1 MAKRRERNVGQLS
14 LFDAM
19 ASQIEQIRAENI
31 QDDMREESTSEPAS
45 QPEENEGRQPEPARK
60 ANFFSFPTND
70 AASIKRLGVN
80 GNGDSVYELKDGSRM
95 YSGNPEIIQ
104 VMDGEKR
111 TPEQL
116 YADAADSYLTIQEL
130 SHFTHI
136 LPLEAQHARQTNLSA
151 GNSQKSSQAR
161 NNQRREKRGVH
172 QFGLFDTG
180 SLGAEQPRRAEEA
193 GSARESGLRS
203 EGVRPAADGSESL
216 EQRDSAAVESAW
228 DVGLGDTGEHGHR
241 HEPQNYQITPE
252 DRLGVGGAKS
262 KYADNVAAIRLL
274 KQLRDDGAELATPEE
289 QKILVRYVGWG
300 GLSQVF
306 DSKNEQWAAEYRE
319 LQGLLAP
326 DDYAAARRSTQDAH
340 YTSETVI
347 RGIYQG
353 LSTLGLGTGES
364 LRILEPSAG
373 IGNFIGL
380 CPENFNAR
388 FMAVELDPTTSA
400 IARYLYPKE
409 QHLNIGF
416 QNSLIRSGGID
427 AVVGNPPFGNQS
439 LYDPDFPELRKFSV
453 HNYFLAK
460 SIDLLR
466 EGGVASF
473 VVSRYFMDSA
483 DSTVREHISQ
493 YADFLGAVRLPENAF
508 RQNALTDVTADVVF
522 FQKNSGEKLYS
533 RDWVNTASIEVDD
546 LKNGGRRPA
555 TINSYFVE
563 NPRQVIGTLAFS
575 GGLFDAVSCVPDPGH
590 ADLGQ
595 EIAERLDVLPAGRFV
610 PQVENPFNTEVRTRN
625 AEFIR
630 SPYFQSLKMD
640 ALCVEP
646 QSRKIVF
653 KTAAAFGES
662 DYDILPV
669 KNEGVRQRLTS
680 IIQVRDTLRELLNE
694 EKGDGDES
702 RMTSL
707 RAQLNSQYDAFV
719 RRYGHLNSQTNRA
732 LMRDDPEHSLLES
745 LEADYDKG
753 ISPETAK
760 RQNREARPAS
770 AKKAAIFRQ
779 RVLKPAQVAEQAES
793 GKDALLITLRETG
806 KVDFSRMEQLLR
818 RPADS
823 IQKELQEQGLIFLN
837 PANEEWEIRDKYL
850 TGNVRAKLHLAT
862 EAAQTDAR
870 FASNVEALSAA
881 MPPDIEAVDI
891 GIKFGSAWVPAQVY
905 SDFAEHLHGGK
916 GRQSINYFP
925 TVGRWEVSVS
935 IWDSSLNTSVWGI
948 PEYPA
953 DKIIGALLTNK
964 PIKVEKA
971 SGQYDDNGRPI
982 MVIDQELTAA
992 AMQKADEIRQAFLD
1006 WVWTDDA
1013 RRDMLTTLYNERFNT
1028 NVPPRYDGSHLELVG
1043 ASSEVQLRPHQKD
1056 VVWRSIQEGTALFD
1070 HVVGAG
1076 KTLACIA
1083 TVMESKRMGFLSKP
1097 MIVVP
1102 NHLLHQWR
1110 DEFYKLYPDAN
1121 ILVAD
1126 KTDFTKQNR
1135 ERLFGRIATG
1145 EWDAVIVAHSS
1156 FRKIDMPR
1164 DVQEEILKEQI
1175 DAVIEAIQASKE
1187 ADGGRA
1193 TIKQLEKQREKM
1205 EARYEALLAG
1215 NGKKNRSVDFGDLGV
1230 DALFVDESH
1239 EFKNLSYATTMN
1251 VSGLGNVT
1259 GSAKA
1264 LDLFIKCRYLQ
1275 REHDGRGVYFMTGTP
1290 ISNTIAEVYTL
1301 QRYMQYK
1308 DLQSKGIEHFDA
1320 WASTFGQIT
1329 NGWELDATGVNYKM
1343 KSRFASFQNVP
1354 ELLSMYRTFADVVT
1368 KSDLDEQAKR
1378 AGLRPLTPPVKGGKP
1393 FNDVVERS
1401 ADQAE
1406 YMDRIIQR
1414 MEHLPSD
1421 PRVDNPLKITN
1432 DARKAG
1438 LDFRLIDPA
1447 AGDHPGSKI
1456 NVAVDRIYEIW
1467 RDTAADK
1474 GTQLVFCDL
1483 STPKSGKVVAPDQ
1496 AVRPDLE
1503 LESFVDVD
1511 GTLLREEEAVRSD
1524 DDDADLIESGDADG
1538 EDPTVA
1544 ADMDAVIALSSGTF
1558 SVYND
1563 IKQKLI
1569 DKGIPEDDIAF
1580 IHDANTDIR
1589 KSKLFSDMNAGHVR
1603 VLLGSTAKMGAG
1615 MNVQQR
1621 LVAAHHLDAPWRPSD
1636 LEQRNGRIIRQGN
1649 LFYERDPDNFSVAV
1663 YNYATKQTY
1672 DARMWQTIEYKAAAI
1687 EQFRKGDLLQR
1698 VIDDVQ
1704 SKAANAA
1711 EMKAAASGNPLI
1723 LMQVQLASDLRKLE
1737 ALYSQH
1743 QRGQHRLR
1751 DRLKWLGS
1759 VETRLDKAESA
1770 YAANIQRR
1778 DSHTHVIK
1786 EKGKEKICVE
1796 LLADGKLLTEKDSE
1810 KIKNRLLDGVKEVTR
1825 NSSAKVPFG
1834 SYRGFDVHIVRSSLL
1849 YGSDGFRLTMR
1860 GEGEQEFLPDNL
1872 RYSFDDQ
1879 FSLSGLFQRMDNFLA
1894 KGLDESIE
1902 RQRENARQES
1912 AELETV
1918 KAALGKEFPQKDE
1931 LTLARENHGAVIR
1944 ELQRMQDD
1952 SNYVSTWEPK
1962 KSLIVEPPILAE
1974 SAEQNRES
1982 AAAVTKGVRPE
1993 AKQFHTLT
2001 FGDGEGRT
2009 EYTVSNQHNGYT
2021 LDGHVLRRTYFS
2033 RRVGSLGQ
2041 SFYEDGQWHSTSNT
2055 PQGVKL
2061 KQFESQEAA
2070 IQVARSDAA
2079 QRGLKESLDQS
2090 VETVAPEVPAA
2101 GVNSH
2106 ERLVRTGQAM
2116 KQEEVSMSQVRDS
2129 ERVYL
2134 AVSYNERDAARAA
2147 GAKWDSIAKS
2157 WYAGPQADMEQ
2168 LKRWLPENVKNEQ
2181 LPAMTPR
2188 EEFAEAL
2195 RSVGCIVEGE
2205 HPLMDGAAHRIRT
2218 EGDRAG
2224 ASSGFYVAYMD
2235 GRPAGY
2241 VKNNRTGEEV
2251 RWKTQGAF
2259 ISQQDKAAFQAECA
2273 RKQQERA
2280 KELLLEHEKT
2290 AERVA
2295 GQLSWMKQDV
2305 PTPYLD
2311 RKGLAPRRG
2320 VFLAT
2325 DGKTTCIPAVDADG
2339 KLWSMQYIQEDG
2351 TKRFAKNS
2359 RKEGC
2364 FHPVGGMDALRTAPA
2379 IVIAEGYATAGS
2391 ISDAIGH
2398 ATVAAFDSGNLM
2410 AVATALKDKYPD
2422 KAVIIAGDDDLHL
2435 LNHPKVRA
2443 NPGREKA
2450 EKAAQAV
2457 GGKAVF
2463 PVFAPGE
2470 REKDM
2475 AGFTDFN
2482 DLSQKSTL
2490 GMAAVARQLKPAI
2503 EKAIKEKAIELE
2515 KNKQLVH
2522 SHSEEM
2528 SR

>member
-1 MAKRRERNVGQLS
+1 
-14 LFDAM
+14 
-19 ASQIEQIRAENI
+19 
-31 QDDMREESTSEPAS
+31 
-45 QPEENEGRQPEPARK
+45 
-60 ANFFSFPTND
+60 
-70 AASIKRLGVN
+70 
-80 GNGDSVYELKDGSRM
+80 
-95 YSGNPEIIQ
+95 
-104 VMDGEKR
+104 
-111 TPEQL
+111 
-116 YADAADSYLTIQEL
+116 
-130 SHFTHI
+130 
-136 LPLEAQHARQTNLSA
+136 
-151 GNSQKSSQAR
+151 
-161 NNQRREKRGVH
+161 
-172 QFGLFDTG
+172 
-180 SLGAEQPRRAEEA
+180 
-193 GSARESGLRS
+193 
-203 EGVRPAADGSESL
+203 
-216 EQRDSAAVESAW
+216 
-228 DVGLGDTGEHGHR
+228 
-241 HEPQNYQITPE
+241 
-252 DRLGVGGAKS
+252 
-262 KYADNVAAIRLL
+262 
-274 KQLRDDGAELATPEE
+274 
-289 QKILVRYVGWG
+289 
-300 GLSQVF
+300 
-306 DSKNEQWAAEYRE
+306 
-319 LQGLLAP
+319 
-326 DDYAAARRSTQDAH
+326 
-340 YTSETVI
+340 
-347 RGIYQG
+347 
-353 LSTLGLGTGES
+353 
-364 LRILEPSAG
+364 
-373 IGNFIGL
+373 
-380 CPENFNAR
+380 
-388 FMAVELDPTTSA
+388 
-400 IARYLYPKE
+400 
-409 QHLNIGF
+409 
-416 QNSLIRSGGID
+416 
-427 AVVGNPPFGNQS
+427 
-439 LYDPDFPELRKFSV
+439 
-453 HNYFLAK
+453 
-460 SIDLLR
+460 
-466 EGGVASF
+466 
-473 VVSRYFMDSA
+473 
-483 DSTVREHISQ
+483 
-493 YADFLGAVRLPENAF
+493 
-508 RQNALTDVTADVVF
+508 
-522 FQKNSGEKLYS
+522 
-533 RDWVNTASIEVDD
+533 
-546 LKNGGRRPA
+546 
-555 TINSYFVE
+555 
-563 NPRQVIGTLAFS
+563 
-575 GGLFDAVSCVPDPGH
+575 
-590 ADLGQ
+590 
-595 EIAERLDVLPAGRFV
+595 
-610 PQVENPFNTEVRTRN
+610 
-625 AEFIR
+625 
-630 SPYFQSLKMD
+630 
-640 ALCVEP
+640 
-646 QSRKIVF
+646 
-653 KTAAAFGES
+653 
-662 DYDILPV
+662 
-669 KNEGVRQRLTS
+669 
-680 IIQVRDTLRELLNE
+680 
-694 EKGDGDES
+694 
-702 RMTSL
+702 
-707 RAQLNSQYDAFV
+707 
-719 RRYGHLNSQTNRA
+719 
-732 LMRDDPEHSLLES
+732 
-745 LEADYDKG
+745 
-753 ISPETAK
+753 
-760 RQNREARPAS
+760 
-770 AKKAAIFRQ
+770 
-779 RVLKPAQVAEQAES
+779 
-793 GKDALLITLRETG
+793 
-806 KVDFSRMEQLLR
+806 
-818 RPADS
+818 
-823 IQKELQEQGLIFLN
+823 
-837 PANEEWEIRDKYL
+837 
-850 TGNVRAKLHLAT
+850 
-862 EAAQTDAR
+862 
-870 FASNVEALSAA
+870 
-881 MPPDIEAVDI
+881 
-891 GIKFGSAWVPAQVY
+891 
-905 SDFAEHLHGGK
+905 
-916 GRQSINYFP
+916 
-925 TVGRWEVSVS
+925 
-935 IWDSSLNTSVWGI
+935 
-948 PEYPA
+948 
-953 DKIIGALLTNK
+953 
-964 PIKVEKA
+964 
-971 SGQYDDNGRPI
+971 
-982 MVIDQELTAA
+982 
-992 AMQKADEIRQAFLD
+992 
-1006 WVWTDDA
+1006 
-1013 RRDMLTTLYNERFNT
+1013 
-1028 NVPPRYDGSHLELVG
+1028 
-1043 ASSEVQLRPHQKD
+1043 
-1056 VVWRSIQEGTALFD
+1056 
-1070 HVVGAG
+1070 
-1076 KTLACIA
+1076 
-1083 TVMESKRMGFLSKP
+1083 
-1097 MIVVP
+1097 
-1102 NHLLHQWR
+1102 
-1110 DEFYKLYPDAN
+1110 
-1121 ILVAD
+1121 
-1126 KTDFTKQNR
+1126 
-1135 ERLFGRIATG
+1135 
-1145 EWDAVIVAHSS
+1145 
-1156 FRKIDMPR
+1156 
-1164 DVQEEILKEQI
+1164 
-1175 DAVIEAIQASKE
+1175 
-1187 ADGGRA
+1187 
-1193 TIKQLEKQREKM
+1193 
-1205 EARYEALLAG
+1205 
-1215 NGKKNRSVDFGDLGV
+1215 
-1230 DALFVDESH
+1230 
-1239 EFKNLSYATTMN
+1239 
-1251 VSGLGNVT
+1251 
-1259 GSAKA
+1259 
-1264 LDLFIKCRYLQ
+1264 
-1275 REHDGRGVYFMTGTP
+1275 
-1290 ISNTIAEVYTL
+1290 
-1301 QRYMQYK
+1301 
-1308 DLQSKGIEHFDA
+1308 
-1320 WASTFGQIT
+1320 
-1329 NGWELDATGVNYKM
+1329 M

-2320 VFLAT
+2320 VFF
-2325 DGKTTCIPAVDADG
+2325 GHR
-2339 KLWSMQYIQEDG
+2339 W
-2351 TKRFAKNS
+2351 KN
-2359 RKEGC
+2359 
-2364 FHPVGGMDALRTAPA
+2364 
-2379 IVIAEGYATAGS
+2379 
-2391 ISDAIGH
+2391 
-2398 ATVAAFDSGNLM
+2398 
-2410 AVATALKDKYPD
+2410 
-2422 KAVIIAGDDDLHL
+2422 DLH
-2435 LNHPKVRA
+2435 PCC
-2443 NPGREKA
+2443 
-2450 EKAAQAV
+2450 
-2457 GGKAVF
+2457 
-2463 PVFAPGE
+2463 
-2470 REKDM
+2470 
-2475 AGFTDFN
+2475 
-2482 DLSQKSTL
+2482 
-2490 GMAAVARQLKPAI
+2490 
-2503 EKAIKEKAIELE
+2503 
-2515 KNKQLVH
+2515 
-2522 SHSEEM
+2522 
-2528 SR
+2528 

>member
-1 MAKRRERNVGQLS
+1 
-14 LFDAM
+14 
-19 ASQIEQIRAENI
+19 
-31 QDDMREESTSEPAS
+31 
-45 QPEENEGRQPEPARK
+45 
-60 ANFFSFPTND
+60 
-70 AASIKRLGVN
+70 
-80 GNGDSVYELKDGSRM
+80 
-95 YSGNPEIIQ
+95 
-104 VMDGEKR
+104 
-111 TPEQL
+111 
-116 YADAADSYLTIQEL
+116 
-130 SHFTHI
+130 
-136 LPLEAQHARQTNLSA
+136 
-151 GNSQKSSQAR
+151 
-161 NNQRREKRGVH
+161 
-172 QFGLFDTG
+172 
-180 SLGAEQPRRAEEA
+180 
-193 GSARESGLRS
+193 
-203 EGVRPAADGSESL
+203 
-216 EQRDSAAVESAW
+216 
-228 DVGLGDTGEHGHR
+228 
-241 HEPQNYQITPE
+241 
-252 DRLGVGGAKS
+252 
-262 KYADNVAAIRLL
+262 
-274 KQLRDDGAELATPEE
+274 
-289 QKILVRYVGWG
+289 
-300 GLSQVF
+300 
-306 DSKNEQWAAEYRE
+306 
-319 LQGLLAP
+319 
-326 DDYAAARRSTQDAH
+326 
-340 YTSETVI
+340 
-347 RGIYQG
+347 
-353 LSTLGLGTGES
+353 
-364 LRILEPSAG
+364 
-373 IGNFIGL
+373 
-380 CPENFNAR
+380 
-388 FMAVELDPTTSA
+388 
-400 IARYLYPKE
+400 
-409 QHLNIGF
+409 
-416 QNSLIRSGGID
+416 
-427 AVVGNPPFGNQS
+427 
-439 LYDPDFPELRKFSV
+439 
-453 HNYFLAK
+453 
-460 SIDLLR
+460 
-466 EGGVASF
+466 
-473 VVSRYFMDSA
+473 
-483 DSTVREHISQ
+483 
-493 YADFLGAVRLPENAF
+493 
-508 RQNALTDVTADVVF
+508 
-522 FQKNSGEKLYS
+522 
-533 RDWVNTASIEVDD
+533 
-546 LKNGGRRPA
+546 
-555 TINSYFVE
+555 
-563 NPRQVIGTLAFS
+563 
-575 GGLFDAVSCVPDPGH
+575 
-590 ADLGQ
+590 
-595 EIAERLDVLPAGRFV
+595 
-610 PQVENPFNTEVRTRN
+610 
-625 AEFIR
+625 
-630 SPYFQSLKMD
+630 
-640 ALCVEP
+640 
-646 QSRKIVF
+646 
-653 KTAAAFGES
+653 
-662 DYDILPV
+662 
-669 KNEGVRQRLTS
+669 
-680 IIQVRDTLRELLNE
+680 
-694 EKGDGDES
+694 
-702 RMTSL
+702 
-707 RAQLNSQYDAFV
+707 
-719 RRYGHLNSQTNRA
+719 
-732 LMRDDPEHSLLES
+732 
-745 LEADYDKG
+745 
-753 ISPETAK
+753 
-760 RQNREARPAS
+760 
-770 AKKAAIFRQ
+770 
-779 RVLKPAQVAEQAES
+779 
-793 GKDALLITLRETG
+793 
-806 KVDFSRMEQLLR
+806 
-818 RPADS
+818 
-823 IQKELQEQGLIFLN
+823 
-837 PANEEWEIRDKYL
+837 
-850 TGNVRAKLHLAT
+850 
-862 EAAQTDAR
+862 
-870 FASNVEALSAA
+870 
-881 MPPDIEAVDI
+881 
-891 GIKFGSAWVPAQVY
+891 
-905 SDFAEHLHGGK
+905 
-916 GRQSINYFP
+916 
-925 TVGRWEVSVS
+925 
-935 IWDSSLNTSVWGI
+935 
-948 PEYPA
+948 
-953 DKIIGALLTNK
+953 
-964 PIKVEKA
+964 
-971 SGQYDDNGRPI
+971 

-1006 WVWTDDA
+1006 WVWTDDD

-1175 DAVIEAIQASKE
+1175 EAVIEAIQTSKE

-1215 NGKKNRSVDFGDLGV
+1215 NGKKDRSVDFGDLGV

-1406 YMDRIIQR
+1406 YMNRIIQR

-1649 LFYERDPDNFSVAV
+1649 LFYERDPDNFSVGV

-1737 ALYSQH
+1737 VLYSQH

-1759 VETRLDKAESA
+1759 VETRLDKAESV

-1962 KSLIVEPPILAE
+1962 KSLTVEPPLLAE

-1982 AAAVTKGVRPE
+1982 AAAVTNAVRPE

-2021 LDGHVLRRTYFS
+2021 LDGHVLRRTHFS
-2033 RRVGSLGQ
+2033 SQVGSLGQ

-2079 QRGLKESLDQS
+2079 QRGLKESLAQS

-2168 LKRWLPENVKNEQ
+2168 LKRWLPENVKSEQ

-2195 RSVGCIVEGE
+2195 RSVGCIVEGA

-2482 DLSQKSTL
+2482 DLAQKSRL
-2490 GMAAVARQLKPAI
+2490 GMASVARQLKPAI
-2503 EKAIKEKAIELE
+2503 EKAISEKSAELE
-2515 KNKQLVH
+2515 RNKQLVQ
-2522 SHSEEM
+2522 SHSEGM

>member
-1 MAKRRERNVGQLS
+1 
-14 LFDAM
+14 
-19 ASQIEQIRAENI
+19 
-31 QDDMREESTSEPAS
+31 
-45 QPEENEGRQPEPARK
+45 
-60 ANFFSFPTND
+60 
-70 AASIKRLGVN
+70 
-80 GNGDSVYELKDGSRM
+80 
-95 YSGNPEIIQ
+95 
-104 VMDGEKR
+104 
-111 TPEQL
+111 
-116 YADAADSYLTIQEL
+116 
-130 SHFTHI
+130 
-136 LPLEAQHARQTNLSA
+136 
-151 GNSQKSSQAR
+151 
-161 NNQRREKRGVH
+161 
-172 QFGLFDTG
+172 
-180 SLGAEQPRRAEEA
+180 
-193 GSARESGLRS
+193 
-203 EGVRPAADGSESL
+203 
-216 EQRDSAAVESAW
+216 
-228 DVGLGDTGEHGHR
+228 
-241 HEPQNYQITPE
+241 
-252 DRLGVGGAKS
+252 
-262 KYADNVAAIRLL
+262 
-274 KQLRDDGAELATPEE
+274 
-289 QKILVRYVGWG
+289 
-300 GLSQVF
+300 
-306 DSKNEQWAAEYRE
+306 
-319 LQGLLAP
+319 
-326 DDYAAARRSTQDAH
+326 
-340 YTSETVI
+340 
-347 RGIYQG
+347 
-353 LSTLGLGTGES
+353 
-364 LRILEPSAG
+364 
-373 IGNFIGL
+373 
-380 CPENFNAR
+380 
-388 FMAVELDPTTSA
+388 
-400 IARYLYPKE
+400 
-409 QHLNIGF
+409 
-416 QNSLIRSGGID
+416 
-427 AVVGNPPFGNQS
+427 
-439 LYDPDFPELRKFSV
+439 
-453 HNYFLAK
+453 
-460 SIDLLR
+460 
-466 EGGVASF
+466 
-473 VVSRYFMDSA
+473 
-483 DSTVREHISQ
+483 
-493 YADFLGAVRLPENAF
+493 
-508 RQNALTDVTADVVF
+508 
-522 FQKNSGEKLYS
+522 
-533 RDWVNTASIEVDD
+533 
-546 LKNGGRRPA
+546 
-555 TINSYFVE
+555 
-563 NPRQVIGTLAFS
+563 
-575 GGLFDAVSCVPDPGH
+575 
-590 ADLGQ
+590 
-595 EIAERLDVLPAGRFV
+595 
-610 PQVENPFNTEVRTRN
+610 
-625 AEFIR
+625 
-630 SPYFQSLKMD
+630 
-640 ALCVEP
+640 
-646 QSRKIVF
+646 
-653 KTAAAFGES
+653 
-662 DYDILPV
+662 
-669 KNEGVRQRLTS
+669 
-680 IIQVRDTLRELLNE
+680 
-694 EKGDGDES
+694 
-702 RMTSL
+702 
-707 RAQLNSQYDAFV
+707 
-719 RRYGHLNSQTNRA
+719 
-732 LMRDDPEHSLLES
+732 
-745 LEADYDKG
+745 
-753 ISPETAK
+753 
-760 RQNREARPAS
+760 
-770 AKKAAIFRQ
+770 
-779 RVLKPAQVAEQAES
+779 
-793 GKDALLITLRETG
+793 
-806 KVDFSRMEQLLR
+806 
-818 RPADS
+818 
-823 IQKELQEQGLIFLN
+823 
-837 PANEEWEIRDKYL
+837 
-850 TGNVRAKLHLAT
+850 
-862 EAAQTDAR
+862 
-870 FASNVEALSAA
+870 
-881 MPPDIEAVDI
+881 
-891 GIKFGSAWVPAQVY
+891 
-905 SDFAEHLHGGK
+905 
-916 GRQSINYFP
+916 
-925 TVGRWEVSVS
+925 
-935 IWDSSLNTSVWGI
+935 
-948 PEYPA
+948 
-953 DKIIGALLTNK
+953 
-964 PIKVEKA
+964 
-971 SGQYDDNGRPI
+971 
-982 MVIDQELTAA
+982 
-992 AMQKADEIRQAFLD
+992 
-1006 WVWTDDA
+1006 
-1013 RRDMLTTLYNERFNT
+1013 
-1028 NVPPRYDGSHLELVG
+1028 
-1043 ASSEVQLRPHQKD
+1043 
-1056 VVWRSIQEGTALFD
+1056 
-1070 HVVGAG
+1070 
-1076 KTLACIA
+1076 
-1083 TVMESKRMGFLSKP
+1083 
-1097 MIVVP
+1097 
-1102 NHLLHQWR
+1102 
-1110 DEFYKLYPDAN
+1110 
-1121 ILVAD
+1121 
-1126 KTDFTKQNR
+1126 
-1135 ERLFGRIATG
+1135 
-1145 EWDAVIVAHSS
+1145 
-1156 FRKIDMPR
+1156 
-1164 DVQEEILKEQI
+1164 
-1175 DAVIEAIQASKE
+1175 
-1187 ADGGRA
+1187 
-1193 TIKQLEKQREKM
+1193 
-1205 EARYEALLAG
+1205 
-1215 NGKKNRSVDFGDLGV
+1215 
-1230 DALFVDESH
+1230 
-1239 EFKNLSYATTMN
+1239 
-1251 VSGLGNVT
+1251 
-1259 GSAKA
+1259 
-1264 LDLFIKCRYLQ
+1264 
-1275 REHDGRGVYFMTGTP
+1275 
-1290 ISNTIAEVYTL
+1290 
-1301 QRYMQYK
+1301 
-1308 DLQSKGIEHFDA
+1308 
-1320 WASTFGQIT
+1320 
-1329 NGWELDATGVNYKM
+1329 M

-2021 LDGHVLRRTYFS
+2021 LDGHVLRRTHFS

-2079 QRGLKESLDQS
+2079 QRGLKESLAQS

-2482 DLSQKSTL
+2482 DLGQKSTL

-2503 EKAIKEKAIELE
+2503 EKAISEKSAELE
-2515 KNKQLVH
+2515 RNKQLVQ
-2522 SHSEEM
+2522 SHSEGM

>member
-1 MAKRRERNVGQLS
+1 
-14 LFDAM
+14 
-19 ASQIEQIRAENI
+19 
-31 QDDMREESTSEPAS
+31 
-45 QPEENEGRQPEPARK
+45 
-60 ANFFSFPTND
+60 
-70 AASIKRLGVN
+70 
-80 GNGDSVYELKDGSRM
+80 
-95 YSGNPEIIQ
+95 
-104 VMDGEKR
+104 
-111 TPEQL
+111 
-116 YADAADSYLTIQEL
+116 
-130 SHFTHI
+130 
-136 LPLEAQHARQTNLSA
+136 
-151 GNSQKSSQAR
+151 
-161 NNQRREKRGVH
+161 
-172 QFGLFDTG
+172 
-180 SLGAEQPRRAEEA
+180 
-193 GSARESGLRS
+193 
-203 EGVRPAADGSESL
+203 
-216 EQRDSAAVESAW
+216 
-228 DVGLGDTGEHGHR
+228 
-241 HEPQNYQITPE
+241 
-252 DRLGVGGAKS
+252 
-262 KYADNVAAIRLL
+262 
-274 KQLRDDGAELATPEE
+274 
-289 QKILVRYVGWG
+289 
-300 GLSQVF
+300 
-306 DSKNEQWAAEYRE
+306 
-319 LQGLLAP
+319 
-326 DDYAAARRSTQDAH
+326 
-340 YTSETVI
+340 
-347 RGIYQG
+347 
-353 LSTLGLGTGES
+353 
-364 LRILEPSAG
+364 
-373 IGNFIGL
+373 
-380 CPENFNAR
+380 
-388 FMAVELDPTTSA
+388 
-400 IARYLYPKE
+400 
-409 QHLNIGF
+409 
-416 QNSLIRSGGID
+416 
-427 AVVGNPPFGNQS
+427 
-439 LYDPDFPELRKFSV
+439 
-453 HNYFLAK
+453 
-460 SIDLLR
+460 
-466 EGGVASF
+466 
-473 VVSRYFMDSA
+473 
-483 DSTVREHISQ
+483 
-493 YADFLGAVRLPENAF
+493 
-508 RQNALTDVTADVVF
+508 
-522 FQKNSGEKLYS
+522 
-533 RDWVNTASIEVDD
+533 
-546 LKNGGRRPA
+546 
-555 TINSYFVE
+555 
-563 NPRQVIGTLAFS
+563 
-575 GGLFDAVSCVPDPGH
+575 
-590 ADLGQ
+590 
-595 EIAERLDVLPAGRFV
+595 
-610 PQVENPFNTEVRTRN
+610 
-625 AEFIR
+625 
-630 SPYFQSLKMD
+630 
-640 ALCVEP
+640 
-646 QSRKIVF
+646 
-653 KTAAAFGES
+653 
-662 DYDILPV
+662 
-669 KNEGVRQRLTS
+669 
-680 IIQVRDTLRELLNE
+680 
-694 EKGDGDES
+694 
-702 RMTSL
+702 
-707 RAQLNSQYDAFV
+707 
-719 RRYGHLNSQTNRA
+719 
-732 LMRDDPEHSLLES
+732 
-745 LEADYDKG
+745 
-753 ISPETAK
+753 
-760 RQNREARPAS
+760 
-770 AKKAAIFRQ
+770 
-779 RVLKPAQVAEQAES
+779 
-793 GKDALLITLRETG
+793 
-806 KVDFSRMEQLLR
+806 
-818 RPADS
+818 
-823 IQKELQEQGLIFLN
+823 
-837 PANEEWEIRDKYL
+837 
-850 TGNVRAKLHLAT
+850 
-862 EAAQTDAR
+862 
-870 FASNVEALSAA
+870 
-881 MPPDIEAVDI
+881 
-891 GIKFGSAWVPAQVY
+891 
-905 SDFAEHLHGGK
+905 
-916 GRQSINYFP
+916 
-925 TVGRWEVSVS
+925 
-935 IWDSSLNTSVWGI
+935 
-948 PEYPA
+948 
-953 DKIIGALLTNK
+953 
-964 PIKVEKA
+964 
-971 SGQYDDNGRPI
+971 
-982 MVIDQELTAA
+982 
-992 AMQKADEIRQAFLD
+992 
-1006 WVWTDDA
+1006 
-1013 RRDMLTTLYNERFNT
+1013 
-1028 NVPPRYDGSHLELVG
+1028 
-1043 ASSEVQLRPHQKD
+1043 
-1056 VVWRSIQEGTALFD
+1056 
-1070 HVVGAG
+1070 
-1076 KTLACIA
+1076 
-1083 TVMESKRMGFLSKP
+1083 
-1097 MIVVP
+1097 
-1102 NHLLHQWR
+1102 
-1110 DEFYKLYPDAN
+1110 
-1121 ILVAD
+1121 
-1126 KTDFTKQNR
+1126 
-1135 ERLFGRIATG
+1135 
-1145 EWDAVIVAHSS
+1145 
-1156 FRKIDMPR
+1156 
-1164 DVQEEILKEQI
+1164 
-1175 DAVIEAIQASKE
+1175 
-1187 ADGGRA
+1187 
-1193 TIKQLEKQREKM
+1193 
-1205 EARYEALLAG
+1205 
-1215 NGKKNRSVDFGDLGV
+1215 
-1230 DALFVDESH
+1230 
-1239 EFKNLSYATTMN
+1239 
-1251 VSGLGNVT
+1251 
-1259 GSAKA
+1259 
-1264 LDLFIKCRYLQ
+1264 
-1275 REHDGRGVYFMTGTP
+1275 
-1290 ISNTIAEVYTL
+1290 
-1301 QRYMQYK
+1301 
-1308 DLQSKGIEHFDA
+1308 
-1320 WASTFGQIT
+1320 
-1329 NGWELDATGVNYKM
+1329 M

-1406 YMDRIIQR
+1406 YMNRIIQR

-1649 LFYERDPDNFSVAV
+1649 LFYERDPDNFSVGV

-1737 ALYSQH
+1737 VLYSQH

-1759 VETRLDKAESA
+1759 VETRLDKAESV

-1962 KSLIVEPPILAE
+1962 KSLTVEPPLLAE

-1982 AAAVTKGVRPE
+1982 AAAVTNAVRPE

-2021 LDGHVLRRTYFS
+2021 LDGHVLRRTHFS
-2033 RRVGSLGQ
+2033 SQVGSLGQ

-2079 QRGLKESLDQS
+2079 QRGLKESLAQS

-2168 LKRWLPENVKNEQ
+2168 LKRWLPENVKSEQ

-2195 RSVGCIVEGE
+2195 RSVGCIVEGA

-2482 DLSQKSTL
+2482 DLAQKSRL
-2490 GMAAVARQLKPAI
+2490 GMASVARQLKPAI
-2503 EKAIKEKAIELE
+2503 EKAISEKSAELE
-2515 KNKQLVH
+2515 RNKQLVQ
-2522 SHSEEM
+2522 SHSEGM

>member
-1 MAKRRERNVGQLS
+1 
-14 LFDAM
+14 
-19 ASQIEQIRAENI
+19 
-31 QDDMREESTSEPAS
+31 
-45 QPEENEGRQPEPARK
+45 
-60 ANFFSFPTND
+60 
-70 AASIKRLGVN
+70 
-80 GNGDSVYELKDGSRM
+80 
-95 YSGNPEIIQ
+95 
-104 VMDGEKR
+104 
-111 TPEQL
+111 
-116 YADAADSYLTIQEL
+116 
-130 SHFTHI
+130 
-136 LPLEAQHARQTNLSA
+136 
-151 GNSQKSSQAR
+151 
-161 NNQRREKRGVH
+161 
-172 QFGLFDTG
+172 
-180 SLGAEQPRRAEEA
+180 
-193 GSARESGLRS
+193 
-203 EGVRPAADGSESL
+203 
-216 EQRDSAAVESAW
+216 
-228 DVGLGDTGEHGHR
+228 
-241 HEPQNYQITPE
+241 
-252 DRLGVGGAKS
+252 
-262 KYADNVAAIRLL
+262 
-274 KQLRDDGAELATPEE
+274 
-289 QKILVRYVGWG
+289 
-300 GLSQVF
+300 
-306 DSKNEQWAAEYRE
+306 
-319 LQGLLAP
+319 
-326 DDYAAARRSTQDAH
+326 
-340 YTSETVI
+340 
-347 RGIYQG
+347 
-353 LSTLGLGTGES
+353 
-364 LRILEPSAG
+364 
-373 IGNFIGL
+373 
-380 CPENFNAR
+380 
-388 FMAVELDPTTSA
+388 
-400 IARYLYPKE
+400 
-409 QHLNIGF
+409 
-416 QNSLIRSGGID
+416 
-427 AVVGNPPFGNQS
+427 
-439 LYDPDFPELRKFSV
+439 
-453 HNYFLAK
+453 
-460 SIDLLR
+460 
-466 EGGVASF
+466 
-473 VVSRYFMDSA
+473 
-483 DSTVREHISQ
+483 
-493 YADFLGAVRLPENAF
+493 
-508 RQNALTDVTADVVF
+508 
-522 FQKNSGEKLYS
+522 
-533 RDWVNTASIEVDD
+533 
-546 LKNGGRRPA
+546 
-555 TINSYFVE
+555 
-563 NPRQVIGTLAFS
+563 
-575 GGLFDAVSCVPDPGH
+575 
-590 ADLGQ
+590 
-595 EIAERLDVLPAGRFV
+595 
-610 PQVENPFNTEVRTRN
+610 
-625 AEFIR
+625 
-630 SPYFQSLKMD
+630 
-640 ALCVEP
+640 
-646 QSRKIVF
+646 
-653 KTAAAFGES
+653 
-662 DYDILPV
+662 
-669 KNEGVRQRLTS
+669 
-680 IIQVRDTLRELLNE
+680 
-694 EKGDGDES
+694 
-702 RMTSL
+702 
-707 RAQLNSQYDAFV
+707 
-719 RRYGHLNSQTNRA
+719 
-732 LMRDDPEHSLLES
+732 
-745 LEADYDKG
+745 
-753 ISPETAK
+753 
-760 RQNREARPAS
+760 
-770 AKKAAIFRQ
+770 
-779 RVLKPAQVAEQAES
+779 
-793 GKDALLITLRETG
+793 
-806 KVDFSRMEQLLR
+806 
-818 RPADS
+818 
-823 IQKELQEQGLIFLN
+823 
-837 PANEEWEIRDKYL
+837 
-850 TGNVRAKLHLAT
+850 
-862 EAAQTDAR
+862 
-870 FASNVEALSAA
+870 
-881 MPPDIEAVDI
+881 
-891 GIKFGSAWVPAQVY
+891 
-905 SDFAEHLHGGK
+905 
-916 GRQSINYFP
+916 
-925 TVGRWEVSVS
+925 
-935 IWDSSLNTSVWGI
+935 
-948 PEYPA
+948 
-953 DKIIGALLTNK
+953 
-964 PIKVEKA
+964 
-971 SGQYDDNGRPI
+971 
-982 MVIDQELTAA
+982 
-992 AMQKADEIRQAFLD
+992 
-1006 WVWTDDA
+1006 
-1013 RRDMLTTLYNERFNT
+1013 
-1028 NVPPRYDGSHLELVG
+1028 
-1043 ASSEVQLRPHQKD
+1043 
-1056 VVWRSIQEGTALFD
+1056 
-1070 HVVGAG
+1070 
-1076 KTLACIA
+1076 
-1083 TVMESKRMGFLSKP
+1083 
-1097 MIVVP
+1097 
-1102 NHLLHQWR
+1102 
-1110 DEFYKLYPDAN
+1110 
-1121 ILVAD
+1121 
-1126 KTDFTKQNR
+1126 
-1135 ERLFGRIATG
+1135 
-1145 EWDAVIVAHSS
+1145 
-1156 FRKIDMPR
+1156 
-1164 DVQEEILKEQI
+1164 
-1175 DAVIEAIQASKE
+1175 
-1187 ADGGRA
+1187 
-1193 TIKQLEKQREKM
+1193 
-1205 EARYEALLAG
+1205 
-1215 NGKKNRSVDFGDLGV
+1215 
-1230 DALFVDESH
+1230 
-1239 EFKNLSYATTMN
+1239 
-1251 VSGLGNVT
+1251 
-1259 GSAKA
+1259 
-1264 LDLFIKCRYLQ
+1264 
-1275 REHDGRGVYFMTGTP
+1275 
-1290 ISNTIAEVYTL
+1290 
-1301 QRYMQYK
+1301 
-1308 DLQSKGIEHFDA
+1308 
-1320 WASTFGQIT
+1320 
-1329 NGWELDATGVNYKM
+1329 M

-1962 KSLIVEPPILAE
+1962 KSLIMEPPILAE

-2021 LDGHVLRRTYFS
+2021 LDGHVLRRTHFS

-2079 QRGLKESLDQS
+2079 QRGLKESLAQS

-2482 DLSQKSTL
+2482 DLGQKSTL

-2503 EKAIKEKAIELE
+2503 EKAISEKSAELE
-2515 KNKQLVH
+2515 RNKQLVQ
-2522 SHSEEM
+2522 SHSEGM